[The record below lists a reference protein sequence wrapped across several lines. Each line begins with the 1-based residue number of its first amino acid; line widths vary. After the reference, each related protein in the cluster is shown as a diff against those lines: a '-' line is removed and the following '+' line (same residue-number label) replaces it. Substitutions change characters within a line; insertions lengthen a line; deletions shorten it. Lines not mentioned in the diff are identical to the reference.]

1 MGFYISPAGL
11 NRVLARLRE
20 EYDLFAP
27 RRFER
32 GHAFSGMD
40 QVRYAPVTG
49 IEEVV
54 FDQKSAYSFKECL
67 LPITQNLFFFTEEQV
82 KVSNP
87 PSKRRI
93 LFLRSCDIHSIKRLD
108 AHYLGNGREDYYY
121 RRIRQGIRIVLMG
134 CRTPFESCF
143 CTAMG
148 TNRPDAYD
156 MYIEA
161 ADDGYLIDC
170 KTPEWDRL
178 FDEYPRE
185 TREVCPAF
193 VNETTALTETVDAIP
208 EHLGPEAAA
217 LPLWDEYDSRCINC
231 GRCNFVCPTC
241 GCYTMQDIFFSD
253 NGKAGERRRVWASCM
268 VDGFT
273 DVAGGGSYRQKN
285 GQRMRFKVL
294 HKILDFKKRFGYHL
308 CVGCGRCD
316 DICPEY
322 ISFSHIINTLNRIT
336 AASPGTPKGGT
347 INQ

>member
-1 MGFYISPAGL
+1 MGFCVSPAGL
-11 NRVLARLRE
+11 NRVLAHLGE
-20 EYDLFAP
+20 QYDLFAP
-27 RRFER
+27 RRFE
-32 GHAFSGMD
+32 GGNAFSGMD
-40 QVRYAPVTG
+40 QVRYGPITG

-87 PSKRRI
+87 PSKGRI
-93 LFLRSCDIHSIKRLD
+93 LFLRNCDTHSLKRLD
-108 AHYLGNGREDYYY
+108 AHYLNNGGEDYYY
-121 RRIRQGIRIVLMG
+121 RRIRQGLRIVLMG
-134 CRTPFESCF
+134 CDTPLESCF
-143 CTAMG
+143 CTTLG
-148 TNRPDAYD
+148 TNRPESYD
-156 MYIEA
+156 MYIEPL
-161 ADDGYLIDC
+161 DEGYLIDC

-178 FDEYPRE
+178 FDEGHRE
-185 TREVCPAF
+185 RRELVPAF
-193 VNETTALTETVDAIP
+193 VKETAVLTEAVDGLSGS
-208 EHLGPEAAA
+208 LGPEAAA

-241 GCYTMQDIFFSD
+241 SCYTMQDIFYSD

-273 DVAGGGSYRQKN
+273 DVAGGGSYRKKN
-285 GQRMRFKVL
+285 GQRMRFKVF
-294 HKILDFKKRFGYHL
+294 HKIVDFKKRFGSYL

-322 ISFSHIINTLNRIT
+322 ISFSHIVNRLNRLT
-336 AASPGTPKGGT
+336 APEDPKGGT